1 MCQDHPEIDE
11 ILDKNGAIG
20 KFDPSSFEAMES
32 LCNSY
37 NKAVEKSL
45 DKKVCKLVYLR
56 SIYFF
61 FDVQTGEIFLLKGK
75 IFNLFYGPLF
85 D

>member
-56 SIYFF
+56 STYLFF
-61 FDVQTGEIFLLKGK
+61 FDIPKGKIFLLKGN
-75 IFNLFYGPLF
+75 IF
-85 D
+85 